1 MISQGSPPPGVSAAA
16 WAAYLNNL
24 GGGGGS
30 GGGAYGN
37 YGTSGGGGGGYNY
50 SPADFA
56 NMTEEEFLNYLN
68 SLPSEPYAPYDPYAN
83 NPITINGVPQG
94 PSYSYNYGV
103 PGDSDYFR
111 DQPGTHNGT
120 GAPIPGQDTPSG
132 TLYDQ
137 LENPGRPGYYHTGGG
152 MGYIHGGPEDEQRA
166 WNLFLDMRRN
176 GWDPY
181 APGAIEEARRGMGEF
196 TTQEFD
202 RYFEDYLRDQ
212 MAKDP
217 KGREGTPDLGNWND
231 ILVSGL
237 GKGKLGK
244 LGLGK
249 WLKNAQEGATF
260 DDWMASLNDNQRQ
273 YISDWMVGLG
283 ADKNWEDRLR
293 QGDAP
298 WSRGQEA
305 IDRTSRQNPRE
316 PIPERDDRPSPGGGP
331 RGPKGGGGDGGEGEE
346 GGYTGPLGLPAYAG
360 LAFSPSFLAYQPGNT
375 TGTIQFV
382 PGRA

>member
-1 MISQGSPPPGVSAAA
+1 MAISQDA
-16 WAAYLNNL
+16 WNAFLNNIN
-24 GGGGGS
+24 GGGS
-30 GGGAYGN
+30 GMG
-37 YGTSGGGGGGYNY
+37 SGGGGGGGGYGGRYNY
-50 SPADFA
+50 SPGSFEG
-56 NMTEEEFLNYLN
+56 MTEEEFIAYLN

-249 WLKNAQEGATF
+249 WLKNAQAGATF
-260 DDWMASLNDNQRQ
+260 DDWLTSLSPNQRD
-273 YISDWMVGLG
+273 YIDQWMGGLG

-293 QGDAP
+293 AGEAP
-298 WSRGQEA
+298 WSRGGEA
-305 IDRTSRQNPRE
+305 IDRTQRQNPAADDGVNRE
-316 PIPERDDRPSPGGGP
+316 DDRPSPGGGP
-331 RGPKGGGGDGGEGEE
+331 RGPKGGGGDGGGESEG

-375 TGTIQFV
+375 TGTVQFV
-382 PGRA
+382 PGKG